1 MDKINIFD
9 LPVHPHAAIY
19 PILPDDE
26 MQELAESIKHNGLHQ
41 PIILGEYEGKIHV
54 IDGRNRIAACKIIGV
69 EPHHEMI
76 NGVDPVALIADSN
89 ISRRHMTR
97 SQRSMAMAMHYPETN
112 QGKKTSSIIK
122 EVSAGYLSMARKVL
136 NADKQLAN
144 EVLAGTET
152 LSSAY
157 EEIKKR
163 EKVDDPKERMLALQN
178 SDPDLA
184 EQVAEGTLTMEGAEA
199 EARQRRLNEKANRED
214 TFKSMY
220 QLYNVANVIRNKSH
234 IEAMSNLVNQYSDDF
249 TDYSRRTLAEYLD
262 AIELVEK
269 NIGSLKTIIQ
279 EKVNGK
285 S

>member
-112 QGKKTSSIIK
+112 
-122 EVSAGYLSMARKVL
+122 
-136 NADKQLAN
+136 
-144 EVLAGTET
+144 
-152 LSSAY
+152 
-157 EEIKKR
+157 
-163 EKVDDPKERMLALQN
+163 
-178 SDPDLA
+178 
-184 EQVAEGTLTMEGAEA
+184 
-199 EARQRRLNEKANRED
+199 
-214 TFKSMY
+214 
-220 QLYNVANVIRNKSH
+220 
-234 IEAMSNLVNQYSDDF
+234 
-249 TDYSRRTLAEYLD
+249 
-262 AIELVEK
+262 
-269 NIGSLKTIIQ
+269 
-279 EKVNGK
+279 
-285 S
+285 